1 MLADFKEMILFTG
14 QPGADHMTPIL
25 NWNMT
30 LVDLNMWFENY
41 TAELS
46 LYRPEETHRYRRD
59 LYEMYSRT
67 TDDGKIA
74 THNAAKRPRIDH

>member
-1 MLADFKEMILFTG
+1 MILFTG
-14 QPGADHMTPIL
+14 RPGADHMTPIL

-30 LVDLNMWFENY
+30 LVDLNMWFEKY

-59 LYEMYSRT
+59 LYEMYGGAATRQSDT
-67 TDDGKIA
+67 SDGSP
-74 THNAAKRPRIDH
+74 AAKRPRMDL